1 MNQRK
6 RILIVEDQADLRKLL
21 TLTLG
26 TTRYELLEAAD
37 AAQALEA
44 VQDAPPDLVLLDVM
58 LPGGMDGLEVCRR
71 IKADARLDRTIVVM
85 MTASDQA
92 EQRARVRAA
101 GADRYVAKPFSPREL
116 RSLVESLLA
125 QPRAQA

>member
-1 MNQRK
+1 MHKHK
-6 RILIVEDQADLRKLL
+6 RILIVEDQADLRKLV

-44 VQDAPPDLVLLDVM
+44 VQGPPPDLVLLDVM
-58 LPGGMDGLEVCRR
+58 LPGDMDGLEVCRR
-71 IKADARLDRTIVVM
+71 IKADARLDGTVVVM

-125 QPRAQA
+125 EPRPKA

>member
-44 VQDAPPDLVLLDVM
+44 VQGAPPDLVLLDVM

-101 GADRYVAKPFSPREL
+101 GADHYVAKPFSPREL
-116 RSLVESLLA
+116 RSLLESLLA
-125 QPRAQA
+125 

>member
-1 MNQRK
+1 MNERK
-6 RILIVEDQADLRKLL
+6 RILIVEDQADLRKLV

-26 TTRYELLEAAD
+26 ATRYELLEAAD

-44 VQDAPPDLVLLDVM
+44 VRGAPPDLVLLDVM

-71 IKADARLDRTIVVM
+71 IKADARLDGTIVVM

-92 EQRARVRAA
+92 EQRARIRAA

-116 RSLVESLLA
+116 RALVESLLA
-125 QPRAQA
+125 EPRAKA